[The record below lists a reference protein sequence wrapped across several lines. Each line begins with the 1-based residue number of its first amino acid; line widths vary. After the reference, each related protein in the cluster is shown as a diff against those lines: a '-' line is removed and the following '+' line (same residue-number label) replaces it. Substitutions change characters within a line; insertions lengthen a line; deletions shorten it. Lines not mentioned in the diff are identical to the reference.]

1 MKKKYI
7 KDYVATPEGNLK
19 YCGKYF
25 ISDITGE
32 ERKKEGIVQ
41 IVYGIVC
48 AVLLLAALCIPCQ
61 GSETIYVVIPL
72 ELALVC
78 LWTYLTGSLAFLKA
92 DNRMEEKDY
101 DKAYQNPIQALT
113 VSILLYVFSFG
124 GQMIGI
130 VMNSSAQEKG
140 DLYFSMILFF
150 VVVMSIVVWNR
161 QRKVMH
167 LVKEEIR
174 K

>member
-1 MKKKYI
+1 
-7 KDYVATPEGNLK
+7 
-19 YCGKYF
+19 
-25 ISDITGE
+25 
-32 ERKKEGIVQ
+32 
-41 IVYGIVC
+41 
-48 AVLLLAALCIPCQ
+48 
-61 GSETIYVVIPL
+61 
-72 ELALVC
+72 
-78 LWTYLTGSLAFLKA
+78 
-92 DNRMEEKDY
+92 MEEKDY

-140 DLYFSMILFF
+140 ELYFSMILFF
-150 VVVMSIVVWNR
+150 VVVMSIVMWNR

>member
-1 MKKKYI
+1 MKKKYV
-7 KDYVATPEGNLK
+7 KDYVATPEGKLK

-25 ISDITGE
+25 TSDITGE

-41 IVYGIVC
+41 IIYGIVC
-48 AVLLLAALCIPCQ
+48 AGLLLAALCIPCQ

-72 ELALVC
+72 ELAFIC

-101 DKAYQNPIQALT
+101 DKVYQNPIQALT

-124 GQMIGI
+124 GQIIGI
-130 VMNSSAQEKG
+130 VMNSAEQEKG

-150 VVVMSIVVWNR
+150 VVVMSIVMWNR

>member
-25 ISDITGE
+25 ISYITCE

-72 ELALVC
+72 ELAFIC

-101 DKAYQNPIQALT
+101 DKVYQNPIQALT

-124 GQMIGI
+124 GQIIGI
-130 VMNSSAQEKG
+130 VMNSAEQEKG

-150 VVVMSIVVWNR
+150 VVVMSIVMWNR

>member
-1 MKKKYI
+1 MKKKYV
-7 KDYVATPEGNLK
+7 KDYVATPEGKLK

-25 ISDITGE
+25 TSDITGE

-41 IVYGIVC
+41 IIYGIVC
-48 AVLLLAALCIPCQ
+48 AGLLLAALCIPCQ
-61 GSETIYVVIPL
+61 GNETIYVVIPL
-72 ELALVC
+72 ELAFIC

-101 DKAYQNPIQALT
+101 DKVYQNPIQALT

-140 DLYFSMILFF
+140 ELYFSMILFF